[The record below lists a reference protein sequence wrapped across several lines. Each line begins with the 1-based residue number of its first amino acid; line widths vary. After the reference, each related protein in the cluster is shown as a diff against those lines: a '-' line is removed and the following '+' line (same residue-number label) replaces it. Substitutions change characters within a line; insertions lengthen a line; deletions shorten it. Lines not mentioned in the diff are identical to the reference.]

1 MNVSFLLGLLALQA
15 EPFCL
20 DEVFDALEDGQFH
33 QVLDMTA
40 EPSACIGEMERQ
52 TARTEAAW
60 VSGDLQTAGAA
71 AVEALDAY
79 RLEGCAYHRNA
90 AQLAF
95 AAGLSLVS
103 SDYQQGRYFFWVAY
117 RVHDLARSL
126 RPGQADLAEHY
137 ADEFGTSIN
146 DDPYLFNSPYLGERR
161 APALSCGRVPRIRL
175 EERAPTDYAILWLEF
190 RQNARGDIN
199 GTRVNFAYPG
209 PVPRS
214 VIDGINDME
223 GYAGSARFEH
233 LVTLDPCLQPFR
245 TDRPVTVCL
254 PGHRPGEI
262 ERDVWSGKP
271 PAQIDQ

>member
-1 MNVSFLLGLLALQA
+1 MYLLLGLLALQTD
-15 EPFCL
+15 PSCM
-20 DEVFDALEDGQFH
+20 DDVFDALEDGQFH
-33 QVLDMTA
+33 QVLEMTA
-40 EPSACIGEMERQ
+40 EPSACIGEMERL

-60 VSGDLQTAGAA
+60 VSGDLQTAGVA

-103 SDYQQGRYFFWVAY
+103 SDYRQGRYFFWVSY

-126 RPGQADLAEHY
+126 RPGQADLADYY
-137 ADEFGTSIN
+137 AVEFGSSIN

-161 APALSCGRVPRIRL
+161 VPALACGRVPRIRL
-175 EERAPTDYAILWLEF
+175 EERAPSDFAILWLEF
-190 RQNARGDIN
+190 RQDARGNIN

-223 GYAGSARFEH
+223 GYAGSNWFQD
-233 LVTLDPCLQPFR
+233 LVTLDPCLEPYLPDQ
-245 TDRPVTVCL
+245 PVTVCL
-254 PGHRPGEI
+254 PGFSPDDADPDRDGEL
-262 ERDVWSGKP
+262 P
-271 PAQIDQ
+271 PAQIE